1 MWLLMT
7 AVVAWLLS
15 LVWGRGHLH
24 LTNRDGYIITAIS
37 FAFWLIMTANIANQ
51 LTIAVELNEDA
62 ITVSTVLRGRRQLL
76 VGEIQEVRH
85 VSNGRR
91 AGVKLIP
98 IDPGRKPI
106 SFAIDVLTPHDQE
119 TVRAFISGKPKDT

>member
-1 MWLLMT
+1 MAILIRSARRNRNLFTIMWLLMT

-51 LTIAVELNEDA
+51 LTIAVELNEDG
-62 ITVSTVLRGRRQLL
+62 SR
-76 VGEIQEVRH
+76 
-85 VSNGRR
+85 
-91 AGVKLIP
+91 
-98 IDPGRKPI
+98 
-106 SFAIDVLTPHDQE
+106 
-119 TVRAFISGKPKDT
+119 